1 MNENVHMRFGSRRP
15 LWVDTRVLG
24 AWFPGVRNPP
34 WDLREHDV
42 VDCLNDHLNS
52 RYGIRKDEIEQTLHQ
67 LFGRMEYLG
76 NSYDHRHGETRDR
89 VAGVLFKLLDTDFR
103 YYGGFMTK
111 GLRHCRHA
119 FVILAYLALEY
130 GSPLLA
136 EVLKNFW
143 LYCQQG
149 IAQNEVPVYLPEW
162 YMAWEK
168 IQEMMAGPGQM
179 GLAWHRGRAP
189 RHLALPWAGHRARSA
204 PPRHRRSPEMRL
216 LMPAYPS
223 SALTSPMMS
232 PVGYPHAGYFDEVG
246 RLQYQQEEMNMKLD
260 NVDGKLDVLIQNMWA

>member
-1 MNENVHMRFGSRRP
+1 MRFGSRRQ
-15 LWVDTRVLG
+15 LWVDAKTLD
-24 AWFPGVRNPP
+24 AWFPGVRNKP
-34 WDLREHDV
+34 WKLNESRV
-42 VDCLNDHLNS
+42 VDYLDDHLNS
-52 RYGIRKDEIEQTLHQ
+52 RYGIRRGEIGQTLYM
-67 LFGRMEYLG
+67 LFERMEYIG
-76 NSYDHRHGETRDR
+76 NPYDHFHGETRDR
-89 VAGVLFKLLDTDFR
+89 VAGILCTLLELDFHPFD
-103 YYGGFMTK
+103 GFMAQ
-111 GLRHCRHA
+111 GLRHSRHA
-119 FVILAYLALEY
+119 FVILAYLASKY

-149 IAQNEVPVYLPEW
+149 IIQHELPIYLPEW

-179 GLAWHRGRAP
+179 GIGWHRGRAP
-189 RHLALPWAGHRARSA
+189 RHLALPWTGHRARSA
-204 PPRHRRSPEMRL
+204 PPRRSPEMRL